1 VSKKLILAPGER
13 EDDTIE
19 LLVTTFKGFDRTG
32 YVDPDDLKIQHQRR
46 IGAAFALREAA
57 KEMEARAA
65 MYGAIDPRTPDVGVT
80 PDRRLRYAAKMLE
93 ALAAEWEKSEA

>member
-19 LLVTTFKGFDRTG
+19 LLVTTYKGFDRTG

-57 KEMEARAA
+57 EEMRRRS
-65 MYGAIDPRTPDVGVT
+65 GRLIVGLVIDV
-80 PDRRLRYAAKMLE
+80 LLAEAAKLE